1 MQTAPASLA
10 ARHTDS
16 AAPVSRRRAWRLVL
30 WAALLAYVIALIAIA
45 VWPTQVDVPARGMLA
60 DITRALPWLTYA
72 RIEFAANVLLFVP
85 FGVLVTLLL
94 PRARWWYALAAALL
108 FSTTAEALQLLIDER
123 TSTAQDVAANIA
135 GAIVGILA
143 VAVARPRRRQGRPI
157 P

>member
-30 WAALLAYVIALIAIA
+30 WGALLAYVIALIAIA

-85 FGVLVTLLL
+85 FGFLFTLILRRAHYVVLPAAVVVTVAVESWQSLIDGRTSSILDVVANVTGACL
-94 PRARWWYALAAALL
+94 GILLAALV
-108 FSTTAEALQLLIDER
+108 R
-123 TSTAQDVAANIA
+123 
-135 GAIVGILA
+135 LA
-143 VAVARPRRRQGRPI
+143 RR
-157 P
+157 